1 MARRINRLNARTVE
15 TLKTPGR
22 HADGGNLYL
31 VITPTGGRHWAF
43 LYRSRGRLR
52 EMGLGSAGAVGL
64 ARARELAAQCRA
76 QLADGV
82 DPIDARRVDEAKGE
96 ASFRAVAEDLH
107 ASKKGEWRN
116 AKSEAQWLT
125 TLENHGG
132 AIWHKRVDEITVA
145 DVLAVLKP
153 IWIAKAETAGRV
165 RGRIEAVLD
174 AARVRGLL
182 PEDRANP
189 ARWRGT
195 LSYLLPKRQRLQRG
209 HLKAMPFADVAAF
222 VSDVRERPAI
232 AARCLEFAIL
242 TAARSGE
249 ALGARWS
256 EIDMAACLWTLP
268 GTRMKAGK
276 THRVPLSDRC
286 MALLREMEHVR
297 SPGSAFVFPGTKA
310 GRPLSVMALEM
321 LLRRM
326 KVDDTVHG
334 FRSTFRDW
342 CGECTSYPREIAEAA
357 LSHQVGDAVER
368 AYRRGDALEKRR
380 ALMQAWADY
389 CGQVTMPNVVPIR
402 QADVPTRAA

>member
-1 MARRINRLNARTVE
+1 MAQRINRLNARTVE

-31 VITPTGGRHWAF
+31 VITPTAGRHWAF

-64 ARARELAAQCRA
+64 ARARELAAHCRA

-125 TLENHGG
+125 ALENHCG
-132 AIWHKRVDEITVA
+132 AIWQKRVDEITVA

-174 AARVRGLL
+174 AARVRGMI

-189 ARWRGT
+189 ARWRGS
-195 LSYLLPKRQRLQRG
+195 LSSLLPKRQRLQRG
-209 HLKAMPFADVAAF
+209 HFKAMPFADVSAF
-222 VSDVRERPAI
+222 VSDLRERPAI

-256 EIDMAACLWTLP
+256 EIDMEACLWTLP

-276 THRVPLSDRC
+276 THRVPLSDPC
-286 MALLREMEHVR
+286 ITILREMEQLR

-334 FRSTFRDW
+334 FRSSFRDW

-389 CGQVTMPNVVPIR
+389 CGQVTVPNVVPIR